1 MVVSG
6 RIKLEKI
13 AIFFF
18 KFLDRRKNT
27 ATFLLQFSRANSQKN
42 DFKVQRLNLT
52 TEFLRYLEFT

>member
-18 KFLDRRKNT
+18 KFLDRSKNT
-27 ATFLLQFSRANSQKN
+27 ATFLLQFSRPNSKKN

-52 TEFLRYLEFT
+52 TEFLRYVEFT

>member
-18 KFLDRRKNT
+18 KLLVRRKNT
-27 ATFLLQFSRANSQKN
+27 ETFLLQFSRANSQKN